1 MMMLIRTDVY
11 TDDLKI
17 PVSPKEATRRYVYLW
32 ENPNS
37 DQITSTFI
45 EISKDGFTDV
55 DFKESSMDYYEDD
68 EMPEIKIENFNFDED

>member
-1 MMMLIRTDVY
+1 MD
-11 TDDLKI
+11 
-17 PVSPKEATRRYVYLW
+17 LW

-55 DFKESSMDYYEDD
+55 DLKASSMDYYEDD
-68 EMPEIKIENFNFDED
+68 EMPEIKIENFDEY